1 MPASPSTCLTS
12 WFAVNR
18 LRTARPL
25 VQTTLWHASI
35 TAYGFHGPLPVAS
48 SDLHVH
54 IHLAPLARHRQ
65 IFAAD
70 MTRHQC
76 LPWSHGHTDLSLHP
90 GLPMHTV
97 SEASASTNVQQSV
110 SVASP
115 LLQGTG
121 QAAAPPHGTLG
132 QAARS
137 PAPSGAAPMSW
148 RHQLFWSRELYRR
161 TLGLLHGGTLLHKPL
176 GCQMIGNPIKAHTLN
191 FFL

>member
-1 MPASPSTCLTS
+1 MTLPHWLCCICCIPASPSTCLTS
-12 WFAVNR
+12 WFVVNR

-48 SDLHVH
+48 SGLHVH

-76 LPWSHGHTDLSLHP
+76 LPWSHGHADLSLHR

-97 SEASASTNVQQSV
+97 SEASASTKVQQSV

-121 QAAAPPHGTLG
+121 QAAAPPHGTPG

-137 PAPSGAAPMSW
+137 PASSGAARMSW
-148 RHQLFWSRELYRR
+148 RHQLFWNLRYLTVWYGYAMVARCCTNYS
-161 TLGLLHGGTLLHKPL
+161 
-176 GCQMIGNPIKAHTLN
+176 AVV
-191 FFL
+191 